1 MQAVMLHVMLIIE
14 EKLVGVKLNLRYSYI
29 YIA

>member
-1 MQAVMLHVMLIIE
+1 MQAVVLHVMLIIE
-14 EKLVGVKLNLRYSYI
+14 EKLVSVKLNLRYSYI

>member
-1 MQAVMLHVMLIIE
+1 MQAVVLHVMLIIE
-14 EKLVGVKLNLRYSYI
+14 EKHDSVKLNLRYSYI